1 MAPNV
6 AVTDPV
12 PAVPLPA
19 LDTVRAPLASTLA
32 RRRKRARR
40 RVSMSTG
47 SLPAPLPASPSS
59 TSHGSADSVL
69 PARTLPAPSRRRNS
83 TPAAA
88 WIHHHRTAST
98 PPARAPAEVVDMAP
112 ATGTDLVASTDGDP
126 MLVVDDDNG
135 DSPNNSSLVALA
147 TPASPS
153 ASCANAATLDGAT
166 GRSASLLASD
176 DLPPPPVA
184 FLPRSFVYGGC
195 ADAAPAPL
203 AATAPPFV
211 KVLKR
216 TWQFASRDSLD
227 ASHFSLLS
235 FNVLA
240 PTFDLL
246 ANAATTDPAGK
257 HSLDPDTRRTAILD
271 ELLFYEPDMICLQE
285 VDPTDYHLHFAP
297 TLHAAGYAGHYAPK
311 SAYDGCA
318 TFFRRDRFDLVHI
331 HTLRFRDVPLHPHDP
346 AHPYLARHVDEVT
359 RHRSFYN
366 LAQIAVLR
374 NRRTGARVRVV
385 NTHFLAAPEFAD
397 SKLLQAAILMEHLA
411 GGPPPVALWPATPRV
426 VAPLPH
432 DEWPPLQS
440 PTSPVTPQ
448 CSSAP
453 PSPPPTPVEAP
464 RVKSAPMPI
473 PVPRGRRARRTS
485 AAAVAAAATLPSP
498 PAEGMLSCSPPSPPT
513 GFAAPSARNR
523 GRLPSTPVSPPPP
536 PSAWPTLD
544 WPGTAWSTAPAPAP
558 MATVI
563 AGDLNSCPDSS
574 VLEYLQSGIV
584 PVSAFGGSDFGR
596 FTASGTACTH
606 ALGPLNSAYAGTKLP
621 YTHCRPHFRGIIDH
635 ILYTGD
641 AGLRLVGRL
650 DGAPKDGIAYLERV
664 AGLPS
669 AYVPSDHLPL
679 LAIFKH
685 RGAGAGGGG
694 GA

>member
-6 AVTDPV
+6 TVAVAV
-12 PAVPLPA
+12 PATPLSA

-40 RVSMSTG
+40 RASMSTG
-47 SLPAPLPASPSS
+47 SLPVPLPASPSS
-59 TSHGSADSVL
+59 TSHASVDSTL
-69 PARTLPAPSRRRNS
+69 PARALPAPSRRRNS

-98 PPARAPAEVVDMAP
+98 PPGRAPADVTSTAP
-112 ATGTDLVASTDGDP
+112 AAGTDPVASTDDDP
-126 MLVVDDDNG
+126 MLVVDNDNS
-135 DSPNNSSLVALA
+135 DNRNNGPVVALA
-147 TPASPS
+147 SPASPS
-153 ASCANAATLDGAT
+153 TCAPSASAATPDGASGPST
-166 GRSASLLASD
+166 SLLASD
-176 DLPPPPVA
+176 DLPTPPVA

-195 ADAAPAPL
+195 AELPAPL
-203 AATAPPFV
+203 AATATPFV
-211 KVLKR
+211 KVFKR

-246 ANAATTDPAGK
+246 ANAATIDPAGK
-257 HSLDPDTRRTAILD
+257 HSLDPDARRTAILD

-285 VDPTDYHLHFAP
+285 VDPSDYHLHFAP

-346 AHPYLARHVDEVT
+346 SHPYLARHVDEVT

-397 SKLLQAAILMEHLA
+397 SKLLQAAILMEHLS
-411 GGPPPVALWPATPRV
+411 GGPPPVAMWPATPRA
-426 VAPLPH
+426 VAPLAH

-448 CSSAP
+448 CKGEP
-453 PSPPPTPVEAP
+453 PSPPPTPVEVQRA
-464 RVKSAPMPI
+464 KSAPVPI
-473 PVPRGRRARRTS
+473 PVQRGRRARRTS
-485 AAAVAAAATLPSP
+485 PAAAAAAATLPSP

-513 GFAAPSARNR
+513 GFAAPMRNR
-523 GRLPSTPVSPPPP
+523 GRLPATPVSPPPP

-544 WPGTAWSTAPAPAP
+544 WPAWPTAPAPAP

-574 VLEYLQSGIV
+574 VLEYLQSGVV

-664 AGLPS
+664 ASLPS